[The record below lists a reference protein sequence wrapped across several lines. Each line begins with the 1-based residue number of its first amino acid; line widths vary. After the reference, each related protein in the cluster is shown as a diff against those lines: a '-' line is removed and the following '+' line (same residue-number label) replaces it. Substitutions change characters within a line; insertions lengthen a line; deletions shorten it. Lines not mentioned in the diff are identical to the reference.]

1 MQRIGVI
8 SDTHGLLRP
17 EAVEFLE
24 GSAQLIHAGDVG
36 SADVLKRLAALAPLT
51 AVRGNNDT
59 GAWAKGLGETG
70 VVDVGPTSIFVLH
83 EIAQLRRVQL
93 PLRARV
99 VVYGHS
105 HQPVIEERDGVLYL
119 NPGSAGPRRFKLPV
133 SVAELVVGDDG
144 SVAARIHELSVTP
157 VSARTPASVRRPI
170 RRRR

>member
-1 MQRIGVI
+1 MLRIGVI

-17 EAVEFLE
+17 QALQALA
-24 GSAQLIHAGDVG
+24 GAHHLLHAGDVG
-36 SADVLKRLAALAPLT
+36 SADVLKRLSALAPLT

-59 GAWAKGLGETG
+59 AAWANGLGETG
-70 VVDVGPTSIFVLH
+70 VVHVGRTSIFVLH

-144 SVAARIHELSVTP
+144 SVAARIHELP
-157 VSARTPASVRRPI
+157 V
-170 RRRR
+170 